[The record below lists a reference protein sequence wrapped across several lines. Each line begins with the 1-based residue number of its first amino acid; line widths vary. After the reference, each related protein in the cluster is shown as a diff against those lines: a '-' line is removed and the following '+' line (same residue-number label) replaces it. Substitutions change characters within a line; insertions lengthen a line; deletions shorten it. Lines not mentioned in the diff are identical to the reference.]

1 MLLRCIYR
9 LTAGIAVIIAA
20 ISCGRVDKTVQGH
33 LRPGDLP
40 DTLRVATLYS
50 PTSYFIYREEPMGV
64 DYTLVAR
71 LADDK
76 KMNLRIVTASSMASM
91 IGMLDSGLV
100 DLAAY
105 PIPVT
110 GEYRGKVIPCGP
122 RSETYQVL
130 VQPRRSHTALI
141 TDVTELPKHDVYVE
155 QESKYYYRM
164 LNLNDELGGG
174 ISIHP
179 IDRDTLIGEDLIE
192 MVSDGTIPLTVI
204 DSDIAR
210 LNRTYYPNLDV
221 SLPLSFAQRHAW
233 GVSVKYPWLADSI
246 DTWMNQKRPR
256 DARERLLRRYFEL
269 AKETPASPS
278 VNLTKGRISPYDRLF
293 REAAATI
300 DYDWRLLAAQGFIES
315 HFDSTRV
322 SWAGAKGIM
331 QIMPSTAR
339 SYRQDPD
346 SMVIPR
352 NSIHT
357 ATLIIRD
364 LEKSLSRLVTDEEER
379 IKFVL
384 GAYNSGLAHVY
395 DAIALAGKLGY
406 DPQVWDNNVAECLLL
421 KANPEYYNDPVCK
434 YGYFRGRQTTTYVD
448 QVTAFYTRCK
458 QYIAR

>member
-1 MLLRCIYR
+1 MRYLIWFSA
-9 LTAGIAVIIAA
+9 TIAIIVAGCTWSNNTRA
-20 ISCGRVDKTVQGH
+20 DH
-33 LRPGDLP
+33 LHPGILP

-64 DYTLVAR
+64 DYSLVKR

-76 KMNLRIVTASSMASM
+76 GMELEIIVAPAMASM
-91 IGMLDSGLV
+91 IEMLDSGIV
-100 DLAAY
+100 DLVAY
-105 PIPVT
+105 PVPVT
-110 GEYRGKVIPCGP
+110 SEYRDGVIPCGP
-122 RSETYQVL
+122 RSETHQVL
-130 VQPRRSHTALI
+130 VQPRRSHSVLI
-141 TDVTELPKHDVYVE
+141 NDVTQLPGHDVYVE
-155 QESKYYYRM
+155 KESKYYYRM
-164 LNLNDELGGG
+164 HNLNDELGGG

-221 SLPLSFAQRHAW
+221 SLALSFAQRHAW
-233 GVSVKYPWLADSI
+233 GVSIRHRWLADSI
-246 DTWMNQKRPR
+246 DAWMNQERPR
-256 DARERLLRRYFEL
+256 DTRDRLLRRYFEL
-269 AKETPASPS
+269 AKDAPS
-278 VNLTKGRISPYDRLF
+278 TVTIDLTKGHISPYDNLF
-293 REAAATI
+293 KEAAASI
-300 DYDWRLLAAQGFIES
+300 GYDWRLLAAQGFIES

-339 SYRQDPD
+339 AYHQDPD
-346 SMVIPR
+346 SMTVPR
-352 NSIHT
+352 HSIHA
-357 ATLIIRD
+357 ATLILRD
-364 LEKSLSRLVTDEEER
+364 LDKSLKRLVTDDNER

-406 DPQVWDNNVAECLLL
+406 NPQVWDNNVADCLLL

-434 YGYFRGRQTTTYVD
+434 FGYFRGRQTTIYVD

-458 QYIAR
+458 QYIAQ